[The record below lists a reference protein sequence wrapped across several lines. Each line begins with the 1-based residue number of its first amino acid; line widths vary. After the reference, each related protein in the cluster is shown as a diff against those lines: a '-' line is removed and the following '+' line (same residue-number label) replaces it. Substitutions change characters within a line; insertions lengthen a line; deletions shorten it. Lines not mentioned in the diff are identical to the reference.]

1 MEISTGYEFP
11 RLFTVTEAE
20 SSLPLV
26 RSIVRDILLLG
37 DQLRAALSG
46 QRSTPSIGEL
56 QEQLNDFVTELSSM
70 GCYYKDW
77 NFQIGLVDFP
87 ALLDG
92 EIVFLCWRSDEPNL
106 RYFHGIEDGY
116 SGRRLLSQN

>member
-1 MEISTGYEFP
+1 MEISTDYEFL

-26 RSIVRDILLLG
+26 RSIVHDILLLG
-37 DQLRAALSG
+37 DQLRAVISG
-46 QRSTPSIGEL
+46 ERSTLSIEEL

-77 NFQIGLVDFP
+77 NFQTGLVDFP

-106 RYFHGIEDGY
+106 RYFHKIEDGY
-116 SGRRLLSQN
+116 SGRRPLSKN

>member
-1 MEISTGYEFP
+1 M
-11 RLFTVTEAE
+11 
-20 SSLPLV
+20 
-26 RSIVRDILLLG
+26 RSIVHDILLLG
-37 DQLRAALSG
+37 DQLRAVISG
-46 QRSTPSIGEL
+46 ERSTLSIEEL

-77 NFQIGLVDFP
+77 NFQTGLVDFP

-106 RYFHGIEDGY
+106 RYFHKIEDGY
-116 SGRRLLSQN
+116 SGRRPLSKN